1 MPETCQLM
9 STIAWPVG
17 EATAKSTASPTTAFV
32 GPDMLMVGGMEG
44 VLGAELSPEPEPP
57 HAASNDNDAITNVN
71 SGKWRVIL
79 TPWQHVFS
87 LCIT

>member
-1 MPETCQLM
+1 
-9 STIAWPVG
+9 
-17 EATAKSTASPTTAFV
+17 
-32 GPDMLMVGGMEG
+32 MLMVGGMEG

>member
-1 MPETCQLM
+1 
-9 STIAWPVG
+9 
-17 EATAKSTASPTTAFV
+17 
-32 GPDMLMVGGMEG
+32 MLMVGGMVG